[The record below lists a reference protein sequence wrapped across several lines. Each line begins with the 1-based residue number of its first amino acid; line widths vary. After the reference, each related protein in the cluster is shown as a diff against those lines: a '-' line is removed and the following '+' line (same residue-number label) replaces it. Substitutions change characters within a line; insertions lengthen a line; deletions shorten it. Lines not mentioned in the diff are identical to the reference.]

1 MILPMS
7 CHHVSGGLVSA
18 RQYSVFD
25 DWKLTHLSRLVYRWE
40 MTVPCCYVA
49 DKPPLPHAHSPL
61 PSGAPSIYSHP
72 FRPRYLR
79 LSPAAVLPPHAHSPL
94 PSRAPSV

>member
-49 DKPPLPHAHSPL
+49 DKPELWASLPQNSLQDVSTNFYLAGQRTIPFDE
-61 PSGAPSIYSHP
+61 AP
-72 FRPRYLR
+72 
-79 LSPAAVLPPHAHSPL
+79 
-94 PSRAPSV
+94 PSRGEEISW